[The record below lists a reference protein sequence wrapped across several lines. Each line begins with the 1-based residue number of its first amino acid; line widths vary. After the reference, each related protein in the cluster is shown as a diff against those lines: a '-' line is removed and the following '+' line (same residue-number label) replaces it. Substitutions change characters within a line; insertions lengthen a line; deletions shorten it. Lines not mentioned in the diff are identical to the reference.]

1 MPSDPYAVL
10 RALVRAE
17 AARRTPVPEPPSPP
31 SPPPALS
38 PSPSPSREPVTGP
51 HRSEPPGSEQ
61 VASHRARAATGEP
74 EGD

>member
-31 SPPPALS
+31 PSPLS
-38 PSPSPSREPVTGP
+38 PSPSPSREPVTEP
-51 HRSEPPGSEQ
+51 HRSEPPCSEQ
-61 VASHRARAATGEP
+61 AASRRARAASGEP